1 MFMEQKKTLW
11 IIAAAGVFLLVVLAT
26 AGIMYSPAKNQ
37 DQAIRTTVSYS
48 KNNETSNNTGWIN
61 HQENTSTE
69 KKDLIVFS
77 DNTTVYELAGKNQNN
92 NDYVNESPKT
102 VSEVQQ
108 PVADSNTIDL
118 NLLKNDLIAQNQP
131 REPQQNI
138 NITVNVPADK
148 YETSEKKS
156 VTQVQVPQQV
166 SESDKSVVEN
176 DYYVGVSTVKK
187 DSTSASQKQVPSQ
200 PVKVAKN
207 EPAKAKSVS
216 KPVVKSVSKPAA
228 KSATKNVKTVSAP
241 KENLV
246 TQYWVQVAS
255 YSNKKGAESARSV
268 LDSNKIPADVF
279 TYVDNKE
286 NMFFRVRVGPY
297 TTKSE
302 AEYWRSKIN
311 NISEFAKAESYVT
324 STKS

>member
-37 DQAIRTTVSYS
+37 EQAIRTTVSYS
-48 KNNETSNNTGWIN
+48 KNNENSNDTGWIN
-61 HQENTSTE
+61 NQENSSTE
-69 KKDLIVFS
+69 KKDFIVFS
-77 DNTTVYELAGKNQNN
+77 ENTTVYELAGKNQKN
-92 NDYVNESPKT
+92 NDFVNESPKS

-108 PVADSNTIDL
+108 PVSDSNTIDL
-118 NLLKNDLIAQNQP
+118 NLLKNDLLAQNQP

-138 NITVNVPADK
+138 NITVNVPANK
-148 YETSEKKS
+148 SENSENKS
-156 VTQVQVPQQV
+156 VNQLQAPEQV
-166 SESDKSVVEN
+166 SKADKTVLEN
-176 DYYVGVSTVKK
+176 DYYVGASSVKK
-187 DSTSASQKQVPSQ
+187 DSKPAPQKQVQPQ
-200 PVKVAKN
+200 PVKVAKT
-207 EPAKAKSVS
+207 EPAKAKPVS
-216 KPVVKSVSKPAA
+216 KPVA
-228 KSATKNVKTVSAP
+228 KSTSKTAKTVSTTQ
-241 KENLV
+241 ENLV

-311 NISEFAKAESYVT
+311 NINEFAKAESYVT

>member
-37 DQAIRTTVSYS
+37 EQAIRTTVSYS
-48 KNNETSNNTGWIN
+48 KNNENSNDTGWIN
-61 HQENTSTE
+61 NQENSSTE
-69 KKDLIVFS
+69 KKDFIVFS
-77 DNTTVYELAGKNQNN
+77 ENTTVYELAGKNQKT
-92 NDYVNESPKT
+92 NDFVNESPKS

-108 PVADSNTIDL
+108 PVSDSNTIDL
-118 NLLKNDLIAQNQP
+118 NLLKNDLLAQNQP

-138 NITVNVPADK
+138 NITVNVPANK
-148 YETSEKKS
+148 SENSENKS
-156 VTQVQVPQQV
+156 VNQLQIPEQV
-166 SESDKSVVEN
+166 SKADKKVLEN
-176 DYYVGVSTVKK
+176 DYYVGASSVKK
-187 DSTSASQKQVPSQ
+187 DSKPAPQKQVQPQ
-200 PVKVAKN
+200 PVKVAKT
-207 EPAKAKSVS
+207 EPAKAKPVS
-216 KPVVKSVSKPAA
+216 KPVA
-228 KSATKNVKTVSAP
+228 KSTSKTSKTVSTTQ
-241 KENLV
+241 ENLV

-255 YSNKKGAESARSV
+255 YSNKKGAENARSV

-311 NISEFAKAESYVT
+311 NINEFAKAESYVT

>member
-1 MFMEQKKTLW
+1 MEQKKTLW

-37 DQAIRTTVSYS
+37 EQAIRTTVSYS
-48 KNNETSNNTGWIN
+48 KNNENSNDTGWIN
-61 HQENTSTE
+61 NQENSSTE
-69 KKDLIVFS
+69 KKDFIVFS
-77 DNTTVYELAGKNQNN
+77 ENTTVYELAGKNQKS
-92 NDYVNESPKT
+92 NDFVNESPKS

-108 PVADSNTIDL
+108 PVSDSNTIDL
-118 NLLKNDLIAQNQP
+118 NLLKNDLLAQNQP

-138 NITVNVPADK
+138 NITLNVPANK
-148 YETSEKKS
+148 SENSENKS
-156 VTQVQVPQQV
+156 VNQLQTPEQV
-166 SESDKSVVEN
+166 SKADKTVLEN
-176 DYYVGVSTVKK
+176 DYYVGTSSVKK
-187 DSTSASQKQVPSQ
+187 DSKPAPQNQVQPQ
-200 PVKVAKN
+200 PVNVAKT
-207 EPAKAKSVS
+207 EPAKAKTVS
-216 KPVVKSVSKPAA
+216 KSVTKSTSKTA
-228 KSATKNVKTVSAP
+228 KTVSTP
-241 KENLV
+241 QENLV

-311 NISEFAKAESYVT
+311 NINEFAKAESYVT

>member
-1 MFMEQKKTLW
+1 MEQKKTLW

-37 DQAIRTTVSYS
+37 EQAIRTTVSYS
-48 KNNETSNNTGWIN
+48 KNNENSNDTGWIN
-61 HQENTSTE
+61 NQENSSTE
-69 KKDLIVFS
+69 KKDFIVFS
-77 DNTTVYELAGKNQNN
+77 ENTTVYELAGKNQKT
-92 NDYVNESPKT
+92 NDFVNESPKS

-108 PVADSNTIDL
+108 PVSDSNTIDL
-118 NLLKNDLIAQNQP
+118 NLLKNDLLAQNQP

-138 NITVNVPADK
+138 NITVNVPANK
-148 YETSEKKS
+148 SENSENKS
-156 VTQVQVPQQV
+156 VNQLQTPEQV
-166 SESDKSVVEN
+166 SKADKKVLEN
-176 DYYVGVSTVKK
+176 DYYVGASSVKK
-187 DSTSASQKQVPSQ
+187 DSKPAPQNQVQPQ
-200 PVKVAKN
+200 PVKVAKT
-207 EPAKAKSVS
+207 EPAKEKPVS
-216 KPVVKSVSKPAA
+216 KPVA
-228 KSATKNVKTVSAP
+228 KSTSNTAKTVSTTQ
-241 KENLV
+241 ENLV

-311 NISEFAKAESYVT
+311 NINEFAKAESYVT

>member
-1 MFMEQKKTLW
+1 MEQKKTLW

-37 DQAIRTTVSYS
+37 EQAIRTTVSYS
-48 KNNETSNNTGWIN
+48 KNNENSNDTGWIN
-61 HQENTSTE
+61 NQENSSTE
-69 KKDLIVFS
+69 KKDFIVFS
-77 DNTTVYELAGKNQNN
+77 ENTTVYELAGKNQKT
-92 NDYVNESPKT
+92 NDFVNESPKS

-108 PVADSNTIDL
+108 PVSDSNTIDL
-118 NLLKNDLIAQNQP
+118 NLLKNDLLAQNQP

-138 NITVNVPADK
+138 NITVNVPANK
-148 YETSEKKS
+148 SENSENKS
-156 VTQVQVPQQV
+156 VNQLQTPEQV
-166 SESDKSVVEN
+166 SKADKTVLEN
-176 DYYVGVSTVKK
+176 DYYVGTSSVKK
-187 DSTSASQKQVPSQ
+187 DSKPAPQKQVQPQ
-200 PVKVAKN
+200 PVKVAKT
-207 EPAKAKSVS
+207 EPAKEKPVS
-216 KPVVKSVSKPAA
+216 KPVTKSTSNTA
-228 KSATKNVKTVSAP
+228 KTVSTTQ
-241 KENLV
+241 ENLV

-311 NISEFAKAESYVT
+311 NINEFAKAESYVT

>member
-37 DQAIRTTVSYS
+37 EQAIRTTVSYS
-48 KNNETSNNTGWIN
+48 KNNENSNDTGWIN
-61 HQENTSTE
+61 NQENSSTE
-69 KKDLIVFS
+69 KKDFIVFS
-77 DNTTVYELAGKNQNN
+77 ENTTVYELAGKNQKT
-92 NDYVNESPKT
+92 NDFVNESPKSVT
-102 VSEVQQ
+102 EVQQ
-108 PVADSNTIDL
+108 PVSESNTIDL
-118 NLLKNDLIAQNQP
+118 NLLKNDLLAQNQP

-138 NITVNVPADK
+138 NITVNVPANK
-148 YETSEKKS
+148 SESNEKKS
-156 VTQVQVPQQV
+156 VSQVQAPQQV
-166 SESDKSVVEN
+166 SDADKSVIEN
-176 DYYVGVSTVKK
+176 DYYVGTSSAKK
-187 DSTSASQKQVPSQ
+187 DSKPAPQKQVQPQ
-200 PVKVAKN
+200 PVKVAKT
-207 EPAKAKSVS
+207 EPAKEKTVS
-216 KPVVKSVSKPAA
+216 KPVA
-228 KSATKNVKTVSAP
+228 KSTSKTAKTVSTP
-241 KENLV
+241 QENLV

-311 NISEFAKAESYVT
+311 NINEFAKAESYVT

>member
-1 MFMEQKKTLW
+1 MEQKKTLW

-37 DQAIRTTVSYS
+37 EQAIRTTVSYS
-48 KNNETSNNTGWIN
+48 KNNENSNDTGWIN
-61 HQENTSTE
+61 NQENSSTE
-69 KKDLIVFS
+69 KKDFIVFS
-77 DNTTVYELAGKNQNN
+77 ENTTVYELAGKNQKN
-92 NDYVNESPKT
+92 NDFVNESPKS

-108 PVADSNTIDL
+108 PVSDSNTIDL
-118 NLLKNDLIAQNQP
+118 NLLKNDLLSQNQP

-138 NITVNVPADK
+138 NITVNVPANK
-148 YETSEKKS
+148 SENSENKS
-156 VTQVQVPQQV
+156 VNQLQTPEQV
-166 SESDKSVVEN
+166 SKADKTVLEN
-176 DYYVGVSTVKK
+176 DYYVVASSVKK
-187 DSTSASQKQVPSQ
+187 DSKPAPQKQVQPQ
-200 PVKVAKN
+200 PVKVAKT
-207 EPAKAKSVS
+207 EPAKEKPVS
-216 KPVVKSVSKPAA
+216 KPVA
-228 KSATKNVKTVSAP
+228 KSTSKTAKTVSTTQ
-241 KENLV
+241 ENLV

-311 NISEFAKAESYVT
+311 NINEFAKAESYVT

>member
-1 MFMEQKKTLW
+1 MEQKKTLW

-37 DQAIRTTVSYS
+37 EQAIRTTVSYS
-48 KNNETSNNTGWIN
+48 KNNENSNDTGWIN
-61 HQENTSTE
+61 NQENSSTE
-69 KKDLIVFS
+69 KKDFIVFS
-77 DNTTVYELAGKNQNN
+77 ENTTVYELAGKNQKN
-92 NDYVNESPKT
+92 NDFGNESSKS

-108 PVADSNTIDL
+108 PVSDSNTIDL
-118 NLLKNDLIAQNQP
+118 NLLKNDLLAQNQP

-138 NITVNVPADK
+138 SITVNVPANK
-148 YETSEKKS
+148 SENSENKS
-156 VTQVQVPQQV
+156 VNQLQAPEQV
-166 SESDKSVVEN
+166 SKADKTVLEN
-176 DYYVGVSTVKK
+176 DYYVGASSVKK
-187 DSTSASQKQVPSQ
+187 DSKPAPQNQVQPQ
-200 PVKVAKN
+200 PVKVAKT
-207 EPAKAKSVS
+207 EPAKAKPVS
-216 KPVVKSVSKPAA
+216 KPVA
-228 KSATKNVKTVSAP
+228 KSTSNTAKTVSTTQ
-241 KENLV
+241 ENLV

-311 NISEFAKAESYVT
+311 NINEFAKAESYVT

>member
-1 MFMEQKKTLW
+1 MEQKKTLW

-37 DQAIRTTVSYS
+37 EQAIRTTVSYS
-48 KNNETSNNTGWIN
+48 KNNENSNDTGWIN
-61 HQENTSTE
+61 NQENSSTE
-69 KKDLIVFS
+69 KKDFIVFS
-77 DNTTVYELAGKNQNN
+77 ENTTVYELAGKNQKN
-92 NDYVNESPKT
+92 NDFVNESPKSL
-102 VSEVQQ
+102 SEVQQ
-108 PVADSNTIDL
+108 PVSDSNTIDL
-118 NLLKNDLIAQNQP
+118 NLLKNDLLAQNQP

-138 NITVNVPADK
+138 NITVNVPANK
-148 YETSEKKS
+148 SENSENKP
-156 VTQVQVPQQV
+156 VNQLQTPEQV
-166 SESDKSVVEN
+166 SKADKTVLEN
-176 DYYVGVSTVKK
+176 DYYVGVSSAKK
-187 DSTSASQKQVPSQ
+187 DSKPAPQKQVQPQ
-200 PVKVAKN
+200 PVKVAKT
-207 EPAKAKSVS
+207 EPAKEKPVS
-216 KPVVKSVSKPAA
+216 KPVTKSSSKTA
-228 KSATKNVKTVSAP
+228 KTVSTTQ
-241 KENLV
+241 ENLV

-311 NISEFAKAESYVT
+311 NINEFAKAESYVT

>member
-1 MFMEQKKTLW
+1 MEQKKTLW

-37 DQAIRTTVSYS
+37 EQAIRTTVSYS
-48 KNNETSNNTGWIN
+48 KNNENSNDTGWIN
-61 HQENTSTE
+61 NQENSSTE
-69 KKDLIVFS
+69 KKDFIVFS
-77 DNTTVYELAGKNQNN
+77 ENTTVYELAGKNQKI
-92 NDYVNESPKT
+92 NDSVNEYPKS

-108 PVADSNTIDL
+108 PVSDSNTIDL
-118 NLLKNDLIAQNQP
+118 NLLKNDLLAQNQP

-138 NITVNVPADK
+138 NITVNVPANK
-148 YETSEKKS
+148 SENSENKS
-156 VTQVQVPQQV
+156 VNQLQTPEQV
-166 SESDKSVVEN
+166 SKADKTVLEN
-176 DYYVGVSTVKK
+176 DYYVGASSAKK
-187 DSTSASQKQVPSQ
+187 DSKPAPQNQVQPQ
-200 PVKVAKN
+200 PVKVAKT
-207 EPAKAKSVS
+207 EPAKE
-216 KPVVKSVSKPAA
+216 KPVLKPVTKSTS
-228 KSATKNVKTVSAP
+228 KTVSTTQ
-241 KENLV
+241 ENLV

-311 NISEFAKAESYVT
+311 NINEFAKAESYVT

>member
-37 DQAIRTTVSYS
+37 EQAIRTTVSYS
-48 KNNETSNNTGWIN
+48 KNNENSNDTGWIN
-61 HQENTSTE
+61 NQENSSTE
-69 KKDLIVFS
+69 KKDFIVFS
-77 DNTTVYELAGKNQNN
+77 ENTTVYELAGKNQKN
-92 NDYVNESPKT
+92 NDYVNESPKS

-108 PVADSNTIDL
+108 PVSESNTIDL
-118 NLLKNDLIAQNQP
+118 NLLKNDLLAQNQP

-138 NITVNVPADK
+138 NITVNVPANK
-148 YETSEKKS
+148 SENNENKS
-156 VTQVQVPQQV
+156 VNQLQAPEQV
-166 SESDKSVVEN
+166 SKADKTVLEN
-176 DYYVGVSTVKK
+176 DYYVGVSSVKK
-187 DSTSASQKQVPSQ
+187 DSKPAPQKQVQ
-200 PVKVAKN
+200 PQSVNVAKT
-207 EPAKAKSVS
+207 EPAKAKPVS
-216 KPVVKSVSKPAA
+216 KPVA
-228 KSATKNVKTVSAP
+228 KSTSKTTKTVSTTQ
-241 KENLV
+241 ENLV

-311 NISEFAKAESYVT
+311 NINEFAKAESYVT

>member
-37 DQAIRTTVSYS
+37 EQAIRTTVSYS
-48 KNNETSNNTGWIN
+48 KNNENSNDTGWIN
-61 HQENTSTE
+61 NQENSSTE
-69 KKDLIVFS
+69 KKDFIVFS
-77 DNTTVYELAGKNQNN
+77 ENTTVYELAGKNQKN
-92 NDYVNESPKT
+92 NDFVNESSKS

-108 PVADSNTIDL
+108 PVSDSNTIDL
-118 NLLKNDLIAQNQP
+118 NLLKNDLLAQNQP

-138 NITVNVPADK
+138 SITVNVPANK
-148 YETSEKKS
+148 SENSENKS
-156 VTQVQVPQQV
+156 VNQLQTPEQV
-166 SESDKSVVEN
+166 SKADKKVLEN
-176 DYYVGVSTVKK
+176 DYYVGASSVKK
-187 DSTSASQKQVPSQ
+187 DSKPAPQKQVQ
-200 PVKVAKN
+200 PQSVNVAKT
-207 EPAKAKSVS
+207 EPAKAKPVS
-216 KPVVKSVSKPAA
+216 KPVA
-228 KSATKNVKTVSAP
+228 KSTSKTVSTTQ
-241 KENLV
+241 ENLV

-311 NISEFAKAESYVT
+311 NINEFAKAESYVT

>member
-37 DQAIRTTVSYS
+37 EQAIRTTVSYS
-48 KNNETSNNTGWIN
+48 KNNENSNDTGWIN
-61 HQENTSTE
+61 NQENSSTE
-69 KKDLIVFS
+69 KKDFIVFS
-77 DNTTVYELAGKNQNN
+77 ENTTVYELAGKNQKT
-92 NDYVNESPKT
+92 NDFVNESPKS

-108 PVADSNTIDL
+108 PVSDSNTIDL
-118 NLLKNDLIAQNQP
+118 NLLKNDLLAQNQP

-138 NITVNVPADK
+138 NITVNVPANK
-148 YETSEKKS
+148 SENSENKS
-156 VTQVQVPQQV
+156 VNQLQASEQV
-166 SESDKSVVEN
+166 SKADKKVLEN
-176 DYYVGVSTVKK
+176 DYYVGASSVKK
-187 DSTSASQKQVPSQ
+187 DSKPAPQKQVQPQ
-200 PVKVAKN
+200 PVKVAKT
-207 EPAKAKSVS
+207 EPAKAKPVS
-216 KPVVKSVSKPAA
+216 KPVA
-228 KSATKNVKTVSAP
+228 KSTSKTTKTVSTTQ
-241 KENLV
+241 ENLV

-311 NISEFAKAESYVT
+311 NINEFAKAESYVT

>member
-1 MFMEQKKTLW
+1 MEQKKTLW

-37 DQAIRTTVSYS
+37 EQAIRTTVSYS
-48 KNNETSNNTGWIN
+48 KNNENSNDTGWIN
-61 HQENTSTE
+61 NQENSSTE
-69 KKDLIVFS
+69 KKDFIVFS
-77 DNTTVYELAGKNQNN
+77 ENTTVYELAGKNQKN
-92 NDYVNESPKT
+92 NDFVNESPKS

-108 PVADSNTIDL
+108 PVSDSNTIDL
-118 NLLKNDLIAQNQP
+118 NLLKNDLLAQNQP

-138 NITVNVPADK
+138 NITVNVPANK
-148 YETSEKKS
+148 SENSENKS
-156 VTQVQVPQQV
+156 VNQLQAPEQV
-166 SESDKSVVEN
+166 SKADKTVLEN
-176 DYYVGVSTVKK
+176 DYYVGASSAKK
-187 DSTSASQKQVPSQ
+187 DSKPAPQNQVQPQ
-200 PVKVAKN
+200 PVKVAKT
-207 EPAKAKSVS
+207 ELAKAKPVS
-216 KPVVKSVSKPAA
+216 KPVA
-228 KSATKNVKTVSAP
+228 KSTAKTVSTTQ
-241 KENLV
+241 ENLV

-311 NISEFAKAESYVT
+311 NINEFAKAESYVT

>member
-1 MFMEQKKTLW
+1 MEQKKTLW

-37 DQAIRTTVSYS
+37 EQAIRTTVSYS
-48 KNNETSNNTGWIN
+48 KNNENSNDTGWIN
-61 HQENTSTE
+61 NQENSSTE
-69 KKDLIVFS
+69 KKDFIVFS
-77 DNTTVYELAGKNQNN
+77 ENTTVYELAGKNQKS
-92 NDYVNESPKT
+92 NDFVNESPKS

-108 PVADSNTIDL
+108 PVSDSNTIDL

-138 NITVNVPADK
+138 NITVNVPANK
-148 YETSEKKS
+148 SENSENKS
-156 VTQVQVPQQV
+156 VNQLQTPEQV
-166 SESDKSVVEN
+166 SKADKTVLEN
-176 DYYVGVSTVKK
+176 DYYVGTSSVKK
-187 DSTSASQKQVPSQ
+187 DSKPAPQNQVQPQ
-200 PVKVAKN
+200 PVKVAKT
-207 EPAKAKSVS
+207 EPAKAKTVS
-216 KPVVKSVSKPAA
+216 KSVTKSTSKTA
-228 KSATKNVKTVSAP
+228 KTVSTP
-241 KENLV
+241 QENLV

-311 NISEFAKAESYVT
+311 NINEFAKAESYVT

>member
-1 MFMEQKKTLW
+1 MEQKKTLW

-37 DQAIRTTVSYS
+37 EQAIRTTVSYS
-48 KNNETSNNTGWIN
+48 KNNENSNDTGWIN
-61 HQENTSTE
+61 NQENSSTE
-69 KKDLIVFS
+69 KKDFIVFS
-77 DNTTVYELAGKNQNN
+77 ENTTVYELAGKNQKT
-92 NDYVNESPKT
+92 NDFVNESPKS

-108 PVADSNTIDL
+108 PVSDSNTIDL
-118 NLLKNDLIAQNQP
+118 NLLKNDLLAQNQP

-138 NITVNVPADK
+138 NITVNVPANK
-148 YETSEKKS
+148 SENSENKS
-156 VTQVQVPQQV
+156 VNQLQTPEQV
-166 SESDKSVVEN
+166 SKADKTVLEN
-176 DYYVGVSTVKK
+176 DYYVGASSVKK
-187 DSTSASQKQVPSQ
+187 DSKP
-200 PVKVAKN
+200 VAK
-207 EPAKAKSVS
+207 STS
-216 KPVVKSVSKPAA
+216 KTA
-228 KSATKNVKTVSAP
+228 KTVSTTQ
-241 KENLV
+241 ENLV
-246 TQYWVQVAS
+246 TQYWDQDAS

-311 NISEFAKAESYVT
+311 NINEFAKAESYVT

>member
-1 MFMEQKKTLW
+1 MEQKKTLW

-37 DQAIRTTVSYS
+37 EQAIRTTVSYS
-48 KNNETSNNTGWIN
+48 KNNENSNDTGWIN
-61 HQENTSTE
+61 NQENSSTE
-69 KKDLIVFS
+69 KKDFIVFS
-77 DNTTVYELAGKNQNN
+77 ENTTVYELAGKNQKN
-92 NDYVNESPKT
+92 NDFVNESPKS

-108 PVADSNTIDL
+108 PVSDSNTIDL
-118 NLLKNDLIAQNQP
+118 NLLKNDLLAQNQP
-131 REPQQNI
+131 REPQQSI
-138 NITVNVPADK
+138 NITVNVPANK
-148 YETSEKKS
+148 SENSENKS
-156 VTQVQVPQQV
+156 VNQLQAPEQV
-166 SESDKSVVEN
+166 SKADKTVLEN
-176 DYYVGVSTVKK
+176 DYYVGTSSVKK
-187 DSTSASQKQVPSQ
+187 DSKPAPQKQVQ
-200 PVKVAKN
+200 PQSVNVAKT
-207 EPAKAKSVS
+207 EPAKAKPVS
-216 KPVVKSVSKPAA
+216 KSVTKSTSNTA
-228 KSATKNVKTVSAP
+228 KTVSTTQ
-241 KENLV
+241 ENLV

-311 NISEFAKAESYVT
+311 NINEFAKAESYVT

>member
-37 DQAIRTTVSYS
+37 EQAIRTTVSYS
-48 KNNETSNNTGWIN
+48 KNNENSNDTGWIN
-61 HQENTSTE
+61 NQENSSTD
-69 KKDLIVFS
+69 KKDFIVFS
-77 DNTTVYELAGKNQNN
+77 ENTTVYELAGKNQKN
-92 NDYVNESPKT
+92 NDFVNESPES

-108 PVADSNTIDL
+108 PVSDSNTIDL
-118 NLLKNDLIAQNQP
+118 NLLKNDLLAQNQP

-138 NITVNVPADK
+138 NITVNVPANK
-148 YETSEKKS
+148 SESNEKKS
-156 VTQVQVPQQV
+156 VSQVQAPQQV
-166 SESDKSVVEN
+166 SDADKSVIEN
-176 DYYVGVSTVKK
+176 DYYVGTSSAKK
-187 DSTSASQKQVPSQ
+187 DSKTAVQNQVQPQPS
-200 PVKVAKN
+200 KVAKT
-207 EPAKAKSVS
+207 EPAKSKSVS
-216 KPVVKSVSKPAA
+216 KSAA
-228 KSATKNVKTVSAP
+228 KSAPKTVKTAGTP
-241 KENLV
+241 QETLV

-311 NISEFAKAESYVT
+311 NINEFAKAESYVT

>member
-37 DQAIRTTVSYS
+37 EQAIRTTVSYS
-48 KNNETSNNTGWIN
+48 KNNENSNDTGWIN
-61 HQENTSTE
+61 NQENSSTE
-69 KKDLIVFS
+69 KKDFIVFS
-77 DNTTVYELAGKNQNN
+77 ENTTVYELAGKNQKT
-92 NDYVNESPKT
+92 NDFVNESPKS

-108 PVADSNTIDL
+108 PVSDSNTIDL
-118 NLLKNDLIAQNQP
+118 NLLKNDLLAQNQP

-138 NITVNVPADK
+138 NITVNVPANK
-148 YETSEKKS
+148 SENSENKS
-156 VTQVQVPQQV
+156 VNQLQTPEQV
-166 SESDKSVVEN
+166 SKADKKVLEN
-176 DYYVGVSTVKK
+176 DYYVGASSVKK
-187 DSTSASQKQVPSQ
+187 DSKPAPQKQVQPQ
-200 PVKVAKN
+200 PVKVAKT
-207 EPAKAKSVS
+207 EPAKAKPVS
-216 KPVVKSVSKPAA
+216 KPVA
-228 KSATKNVKTVSAP
+228 KSTSKTAKTVSTTQ
-241 KENLV
+241 ENLV

-311 NISEFAKAESYVT
+311 NINEFAKAESYVT

>member
-1 MFMEQKKTLW
+1 MEQKKTLW

-37 DQAIRTTVSYS
+37 EQAIRTTVSYS
-48 KNNETSNNTGWIN
+48 KNNENSNDTGWIN
-61 HQENTSTE
+61 NQENSFTE
-69 KKDLIVFS
+69 KKDFIVFS
-77 DNTTVYELAGKNQNN
+77 ENTTVYELAGKNQKN
-92 NDYVNESPKT
+92 NDFVNESPKS

-108 PVADSNTIDL
+108 PVSDSNTIDL
-118 NLLKNDLIAQNQP
+118 NLLKNDLLAQNQP
-131 REPQQNI
+131 RESQQNI
-138 NITVNVPADK
+138 NITVNVPANK
-148 YETSEKKS
+148 SENSENKS
-156 VTQVQVPQQV
+156 VNQLQTPEQV
-166 SESDKSVVEN
+166 SKADKKVLEN
-176 DYYVGVSTVKK
+176 DYYVGASSVKK
-187 DSTSASQKQVPSQ
+187 DSKPAPQKQVQPQ
-200 PVKVAKN
+200 PVKVAKT
-207 EPAKAKSVS
+207 EPAKAKPVS
-216 KPVVKSVSKPAA
+216 KSVTKSTSKTA
-228 KSATKNVKTVSAP
+228 KTVSTTQ
-241 KENLV
+241 ENLV

-311 NISEFAKAESYVT
+311 NINEFAKAESYVT

>member
-1 MFMEQKKTLW
+1 MEQKKTLW

-37 DQAIRTTVSYS
+37 EQAIRTTVSYS
-48 KNNETSNNTGWIN
+48 KNNENSNDTGWIN
-61 HQENTSTE
+61 NQENSSTE
-69 KKDLIVFS
+69 KKDFIVFS
-77 DNTTVYELAGKNQNN
+77 ENTTVYELAGKNQKT
-92 NDYVNESPKT
+92 NDFVNESPKSM
-102 VSEVQQ
+102 SEVQQ
-108 PVADSNTIDL
+108 PVSDSNTIDL
-118 NLLKNDLIAQNQP
+118 NLLKNDLLAQNQP

-138 NITVNVPADK
+138 NITVNVPANK
-148 YETSEKKS
+148 SENSENKS
-156 VTQVQVPQQV
+156 VNQLQTPEQV
-166 SESDKSVVEN
+166 SKADKTVLEN
-176 DYYVGVSTVKK
+176 DYYVGVSSVKK
-187 DSTSASQKQVPSQ
+187 DSKPAPQEQVQPQ
-200 PVKVAKN
+200 PVKVAKT
-207 EPAKAKSVS
+207 EPAKAKPVS
-216 KPVVKSVSKPAA
+216 KPVTKSTSK
-228 KSATKNVKTVSAP
+228 TTKTVSTT

-311 NISEFAKAESYVT
+311 NINEFAKAESYVT

>member
-1 MFMEQKKTLW
+1 MEQKKTLW

-37 DQAIRTTVSYS
+37 EQAIRTTVSYS
-48 KNNETSNNTGWIN
+48 KNNENSNDTGWIN
-61 HQENTSTE
+61 NQGNSSTE
-69 KKDLIVFS
+69 KKDFIVFS
-77 DNTTVYELAGKNQNN
+77 ENTTVYELAGKNQKI
-92 NDYVNESPKT
+92 NDSVNEYPKS

-108 PVADSNTIDL
+108 PVSDSNTIDL
-118 NLLKNDLIAQNQP
+118 NLLKNDLLSQNQP

-138 NITVNVPADK
+138 NITVNVPANK
-148 YETSEKKS
+148 SENSENKS
-156 VTQVQVPQQV
+156 VNQLQTPEQV
-166 SESDKSVVEN
+166 SKADKTVLEN
-176 DYYVGVSTVKK
+176 DYYVGASSVKK
-187 DSTSASQKQVPSQ
+187 DSKPAPQKQDQSQ
-200 PVKVAKN
+200 PVKVAKT
-207 EPAKAKSVS
+207 EPAKEKPVSKPGAKSTSKTSKSVS
-216 KPVVKSVSKPAA
+216 
-228 KSATKNVKTVSAP
+228 TTQ
-241 KENLV
+241 ENLV

-311 NISEFAKAESYVT
+311 NINEFAKAESYVT

>member
-1 MFMEQKKTLW
+1 MEQKKTLW

-37 DQAIRTTVSYS
+37 EQAIRTTVSYS
-48 KNNETSNNTGWIN
+48 KNNENSNDTGWIN
-61 HQENTSTE
+61 NQENSSTE
-69 KKDLIVFS
+69 KKDFIVFS
-77 DNTTVYELAGKNQNN
+77 ENTTVYELAGKNQKN
-92 NDYVNESPKT
+92 NDFVNESSKS

-108 PVADSNTIDL
+108 PVSDSNTIDL
-118 NLLKNDLIAQNQP
+118 NLLKNDLLAQNQP

-138 NITVNVPADK
+138 NITVNVPANK
-148 YETSEKKS
+148 SENSENKS
-156 VTQVQVPQQV
+156 VNQLQTPEQV
-166 SESDKSVVEN
+166 SKADKTVLEN
-176 DYYVGVSTVKK
+176 DYYVGASSVKK
-187 DSTSASQKQVPSQ
+187 DSKPALQNQVQPQ
-200 PVKVAKN
+200 PVKVAKT
-207 EPAKAKSVS
+207 EPAKAKPVS
-216 KPVVKSVSKPAA
+216 KPVA
-228 KSATKNVKTVSAP
+228 KSSSNTAKTVSTTQ
-241 KENLV
+241 ENLV

-311 NISEFAKAESYVT
+311 NINEFAKAESYVT

>member
-1 MFMEQKKTLW
+1 MEQKKTLW

-37 DQAIRTTVSYS
+37 EQAIRTTVSYS
-48 KNNETSNNTGWIN
+48 KNNENSNDTGWIN
-61 HQENTSTE
+61 NQENSSTE
-69 KKDLIVFS
+69 KKDFIVFS
-77 DNTTVYELAGKNQNN
+77 ENTTVYELAGKNQKN
-92 NDYVNESPKT
+92 NDFVNESPKS

-108 PVADSNTIDL
+108 PVSDSNTIDL
-118 NLLKNDLIAQNQP
+118 NLLKNDLLAQNQP

-138 NITVNVPADK
+138 NITVNVPANK
-148 YETSEKKS
+148 SENSGNKS
-156 VTQVQVPQQV
+156 VNQLQTPEQV
-166 SESDKSVVEN
+166 SKADKKVLEN
-176 DYYVGVSTVKK
+176 DYYVGASSVKK
-187 DSTSASQKQVPSQ
+187 DSEPAPQKQVQPQ
-200 PVKVAKN
+200 PVKVAKT
-207 EPAKAKSVS
+207 EPAKEKPVS
-216 KPVVKSVSKPAA
+216 KPVA
-228 KSATKNVKTVSAP
+228 KSTSNTAKTVSTTQ
-241 KENLV
+241 ENLV

-311 NISEFAKAESYVT
+311 NINEFAKAESYVT

>member
-37 DQAIRTTVSYS
+37 EQAIRTTVSYS
-48 KNNETSNNTGWIN
+48 KNNENSNDTGWIN
-61 HQENTSTE
+61 NQENSSTE
-69 KKDLIVFS
+69 KKDFIVFS
-77 DNTTVYELAGKNQNN
+77 ENTTVYELAGKNQKI
-92 NDYVNESPKT
+92 NDSVNEYPKS

-108 PVADSNTIDL
+108 PVSDSNTIDL
-118 NLLKNDLIAQNQP
+118 NLLKNDLLAQNQP

-138 NITVNVPADK
+138 NITVNVPANK
-148 YETSEKKS
+148 SENSENKS
-156 VTQVQVPQQV
+156 VNQLQTPEQV
-166 SESDKSVVEN
+166 SKADKTVLEN
-176 DYYVGVSTVKK
+176 DYYVGVSSVKK
-187 DSTSASQKQVPSQ
+187 DSKTAPQKQVQPQ
-200 PVKVAKN
+200 PVKVAKT
-207 EPAKAKSVS
+207 EPAKAKPVS
-216 KPVVKSVSKPAA
+216 KPVA
-228 KSATKNVKTVSAP
+228 KSTSNTAKTVSTTQ
-241 KENLV
+241 ENLV

-311 NISEFAKAESYVT
+311 NINEFAKAESYVT

>member
-37 DQAIRTTVSYS
+37 EQAIRTTVSYS
-48 KNNETSNNTGWIN
+48 KNNENSNDTGWIN
-61 HQENTSTE
+61 NQENSSTE
-69 KKDLIVFS
+69 KKDFIVFS
-77 DNTTVYELAGKNQNN
+77 ENTTVYELAGKNQKN
-92 NDYVNESPKT
+92 NDFVNESPKS

-108 PVADSNTIDL
+108 PVSDSNTIDL
-118 NLLKNDLIAQNQP
+118 NLLKNDLLAQNQP

-138 NITVNVPADK
+138 NITVNVPANK
-148 YETSEKKS
+148 SENSENKS
-156 VTQVQVPQQV
+156 VNQLQTPEQV
-166 SESDKSVVEN
+166 SKADKTVLEN
-176 DYYVGVSTVKK
+176 DYYVGTSSVKK
-187 DSTSASQKQVPSQ
+187 DSKPAPQEQVQPQ
-200 PVKVAKN
+200 PVKVAKT
-207 EPAKAKSVS
+207 EPAKAKPVS
-216 KPVVKSVSKPAA
+216 KPVA
-228 KSATKNVKTVSAP
+228 KSTSNTAKTVSTTQ
-241 KENLV
+241 ENLV

-311 NISEFAKAESYVT
+311 NINEFAKAESYVT

>member
-37 DQAIRTTVSYS
+37 EQVIRTTVSYS
-48 KNNETSNNTGWIN
+48 KNNENSNDTGWIN
-61 HQENTSTE
+61 NQENSSTE
-69 KKDLIVFS
+69 KKDFIVFS
-77 DNTTVYELAGKNQNN
+77 ENTTVYELAGKNQKI
-92 NDYVNESPKT
+92 NDSVNEYPKS

-108 PVADSNTIDL
+108 PVSDSNTIDL
-118 NLLKNDLIAQNQP
+118 NLLKNDLLAQNQP

-138 NITVNVPADK
+138 NITVNVPANK
-148 YETSEKKS
+148 SENSENKS
-156 VTQVQVPQQV
+156 VNQLQAPEQV
-166 SESDKSVVEN
+166 SKADKTVLEN
-176 DYYVGVSTVKK
+176 DYYVGTSSVKK
-187 DSTSASQKQVPSQ
+187 DSEPAPQKQVQPQ
-200 PVKVAKN
+200 PVKVAKT
-207 EPAKAKSVS
+207 EPAKAKPVS
-216 KPVVKSVSKPAA
+216 KSVTKSTS
-228 KSATKNVKTVSAP
+228 KTVSTTQ
-241 KENLV
+241 ESLV

-311 NISEFAKAESYVT
+311 NINEFAKAESYVT

>member
-1 MFMEQKKTLW
+1 MEQKKTLW

-37 DQAIRTTVSYS
+37 EQAIRTTVSYS
-48 KNNETSNNTGWIN
+48 KNNENSNDTGWIN
-61 HQENTSTE
+61 NQENSSTE
-69 KKDLIVFS
+69 KKDFIVFS
-77 DNTTVYELAGKNQNN
+77 ENTTVYELAGKNQKN
-92 NDYVNESPKT
+92 NDFVNESPKS

-108 PVADSNTIDL
+108 PVSDSNTIDL
-118 NLLKNDLIAQNQP
+118 NLLKNDLLAQNQP

-138 NITVNVPADK
+138 NITVNVPANK
-148 YETSEKKS
+148 SENSENKS
-156 VTQVQVPQQV
+156 VNQLQTPEQV
-166 SESDKSVVEN
+166 SKADKTVLEN
-176 DYYVGVSTVKK
+176 DYYVGTSSVKK
-187 DSTSASQKQVPSQ
+187 DSKPAPQEQVQPQ
-200 PVKVAKN
+200 PVKVAKT
-207 EPAKAKSVS
+207 EPAKAKPVS
-216 KPVVKSVSKPAA
+216 KPVA
-228 KSATKNVKTVSAP
+228 KSTSNTAKTVSTTQ
-241 KENLV
+241 ENLV

-311 NISEFAKAESYVT
+311 NINEFAKAESYVT

>member
-1 MFMEQKKTLW
+1 MEQKKTLW

-166 SESDKSVVEN
+166 SESDKSAVEN
-176 DYYVGVSTVKK
+176 DYYVGASTVKK

-200 PVKVAKN
+200 PVKVAKT
-207 EPAKAKSVS
+207 ELAKAKPVS
-216 KPVVKSVSKPAA
+216 KPVA
-228 KSATKNVKTVSAP
+228 KSTSKTVSTTQ
-241 KENLV
+241 ENLV

>member
-1 MFMEQKKTLW
+1 MEQKKTLW

-37 DQAIRTTVSYS
+37 EQAIRTTVSYS
-48 KNNETSNNTGWIN
+48 KNNENSNDTGWIN
-61 HQENTSTE
+61 NQENSSTE
-69 KKDLIVFS
+69 KKDFIVFS
-77 DNTTVYELAGKNQNN
+77 ENTTVYELAGKNQKN
-92 NDYVNESPKT
+92 NDFVNESPKS

-108 PVADSNTIDL
+108 PVSDSNTIDL

-138 NITVNVPADK
+138 NITVTVPANK
-148 YETSEKKS
+148 SESNEKKS
-156 VTQVQVPQQV
+156 VSQVQAPQQV
-166 SESDKSVVEN
+166 SDADKSVIEN
-176 DYYVGVSTVKK
+176 DYYVGTSSAKK
-187 DSTSASQKQVPSQ
+187 DSKTAVQNQVQSQ
-200 PVKVAKN
+200 PSKVAKT
-207 EPAKAKSVS
+207 EPAKSKSVS
-216 KPVVKSVSKPAA
+216 KSAA
-228 KSATKNVKTVSAP
+228 KSAPKTVKTAGTP
-241 KENLV
+241 QETLV

>member
-1 MFMEQKKTLW
+1 MEQKKTLW

-37 DQAIRTTVSYS
+37 EQAIRTTVSYS
-48 KNNETSNNTGWIN
+48 KNNENSNDTGWIN
-61 HQENTSTE
+61 NQENSSTE
-69 KKDLIVFS
+69 KKDFIVFS
-77 DNTTVYELAGKNQNN
+77 ENTTVYELAGKNQKT
-92 NDYVNESPKT
+92 NDFVNESPKS

-108 PVADSNTIDL
+108 PVSDSNTIDL
-118 NLLKNDLIAQNQP
+118 NLLKNDLLAQNQP

-138 NITVNVPADK
+138 NITVNVPANK
-148 YETSEKKS
+148 SENSENKS
-156 VTQVQVPQQV
+156 VNQLQTPELV
-166 SESDKSVVEN
+166 SKADKTVLEN
-176 DYYVGVSTVKK
+176 DYYVGTSSVKK
-187 DSTSASQKQVPSQ
+187 DSKPASQEQVQPQ
-200 PVKVAKN
+200 PVKVAKT
-207 EPAKAKSVS
+207 EPAKAKPVS
-216 KPVVKSVSKPAA
+216 KPVA
-228 KSATKNVKTVSAP
+228 KSTSKTAKTVSTP
-241 KENLV
+241 QENLV

-311 NISEFAKAESYVT
+311 NINEFAKAESYVT

>member
-1 MFMEQKKTLW
+1 MEQKKTLW

-37 DQAIRTTVSYS
+37 EQAIRTTVSYS
-48 KNNETSNNTGWIN
+48 KNNENSNDTGWIN
-61 HQENTSTE
+61 NQENSSTE
-69 KKDLIVFS
+69 KKDFIVFS
-77 DNTTVYELAGKNQNN
+77 ENTTVYELAGKNQKN
-92 NDYVNESPKT
+92 NDFVNESPKSL
-102 VSEVQQ
+102 SEVQQ
-108 PVADSNTIDL
+108 PVSDSNTIDL
-118 NLLKNDLIAQNQP
+118 NLLKNDLLAQNQP

-138 NITVNVPADK
+138 NITVNVPANK
-148 YETSEKKS
+148 SENSENKS
-156 VTQVQVPQQV
+156 VNQLQTPEQV
-166 SESDKSVVEN
+166 SKADKKVLEN
-176 DYYVGVSTVKK
+176 DYYVGASSVKK
-187 DSTSASQKQVPSQ
+187 DSEPAPQKQVQPQ
-200 PVKVAKN
+200 PVKVAKT
-207 EPAKAKSVS
+207 EPAKEKTVS
-216 KPVVKSVSKPAA
+216 KPVA
-228 KSATKNVKTVSAP
+228 KSTSKTAKTVSTP
-241 KENLV
+241 QENLV

-311 NISEFAKAESYVT
+311 NINEFAKAESYVT